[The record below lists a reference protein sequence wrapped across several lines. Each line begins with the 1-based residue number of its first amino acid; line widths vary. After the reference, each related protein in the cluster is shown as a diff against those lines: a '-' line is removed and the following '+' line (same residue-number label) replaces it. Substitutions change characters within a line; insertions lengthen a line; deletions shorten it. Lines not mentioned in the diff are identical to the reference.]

1 MYKIEIPG
9 NPVTKKNSQRI
20 AKDKNGKP
28 HILQSKQYTA
38 YEVRCLNFLK
48 RCKLPAGLPIH
59 EPVTVTCRYFMKSRR
74 RVDLVNLIEATMDI
88 LVRAGILADDNS
100 TIVTSHDGSKVQYD
114 EKKPRA
120 EIYIFP
126 AREFETHLTFKD
138 RQTGIDELNQ
148 IYYIYE

>member
-1 MYKIEIPG
+1 
-9 NPVTKKNSQRI
+9 
-20 AKDKNGKP
+20 
-28 HILQSKQYTA
+28 
-38 YEVRCLNFLK
+38 
-48 RCKLPAGLPIH
+48 
-59 EPVTVTCRYFMKSRR
+59 MKSRR

-126 AREFETHLTFKD
+126 AREFDTYLTFKD
-138 RQTGIDELNQ
+138 RQTGNELNN